1 MSYDWRIY
9 DEAQLH
15 TKKLKS
21 IEKTLEKLFNH
32 ISDQSKP
39 KQFDKAELERNN
51 GFMKMGDG
59 LIAHITHH
67 EDVFVTMH
75 LFDFNLQ
82 IVTTSTD
89 YGHSAATHVTKFSDM
104 PSKAIQDAQRAIK
117 NTQSL

>member
-1 MSYDWRIY
+1 MSYDY
-9 DEAQLH
+9 YAYHEAQE
-15 TKKLKS
+15 TNRKLDQLTTHLDK
-21 IEKTLEKLFNH
+21 IFNQL
-32 ISDQSKP
+32 SDQSKP

-51 GFMKMGDG
+51 GFMKIGDG

-89 YGHSAATHVTKFSDM
+89 YGHSAATNVTKFSDM
-104 PSKAIQDAQRAIK
+104 PSKAIQGAQRATK
-117 NTQSL
+117 KLQSL

>member
-1 MSYDWRIY
+1 MSWEYSIY
-9 DEAQLH
+9 SEAQETN
-15 TKKLKS
+15 TKLGQLAKS
-21 IEKTLEKLFNH
+21 LDKIFNQLA
-32 ISDQSKP
+32 DKSKP

-67 EDVFVTMH
+67 EDIFVTMH
-75 LFDFNLQ
+75 LFDFKLQ

-89 YGHSAATHVTKFSDM
+89 YGHSAATNITKFSDM

-117 NTQSL
+117 KLQSL